1 MHPDPRH
8 APRHHTAP
16 PAPPAPHPAS
26 PDPRALPLPSAS
38 AVARL
43 QAAAVVGSLVLATA
57 VLVAWPGAPGI
68 AVVAI
73 LMGLQPAALALE
85 QALAARVHGDDP
97 APRPSA
103 AQRCRAWWREAV
115 AATRVFGWDQPF
127 RWRAE
132 PDVVPTGDGS
142 RAPVLLV
149 HGYLCNRGFWRPWLR
164 ALRAQ
169 GRPVVALNLE
179 PVFTSIDDYAPVI
192 ERGVAQLEALTG
204 RRPVV
209 VAHSMG
215 GLAVRAWMAATPGG
229 RARVARVI
237 TLGSPHRGTW
247 LARLGNQPNA
257 RQMRPGSDWLQALAQ
272 REPPRAFDGWVC
284 WYSSTDNVVFPPST
298 ATLPGADNR
307 HVAAAGHVD
316 LAFQPSVMAASLAVI
331 ASADNSP

>member
-1 MHPDPRH
+1 MPSDPRH
-8 APRHHTAP
+8 APPQHPSP
-16 PAPPAPHPAS
+16 PEPEPVQ
-26 PDPRALPLPSAS
+26 RAARVVPLPRES

-43 QAAAVVGSLVLATA
+43 QAAAVIGSLVLAA
-57 VLVAWPGAPGI
+57 AALWAWPGALGI
-68 AVVAI
+68 AVVGVLIA
-73 LMGLQPAALALE
+73 LQPAALAME
-85 QALAARVHGDDP
+85 QILAARLHGNDP
-97 APRPSA
+97 APRPTA

-132 PDVVPTGDGS
+132 PDAASPAGDA

-164 ALRAQ
+164 ALRAE
-169 GRPVVALNLE
+169 GRSVVALNLE
-179 PVFTSIDDYAPVI
+179 PVFTSIDDYARVI
-192 ERGVAQLEALTG
+192 ECGVARLEAHTG
-204 RRPVV
+204 RRPVI

-229 RARVARVI
+229 RERVARVI
-237 TLGSPHRGTW
+237 TIGSPHRGTW
-247 LARLGNQPNA
+247 LATLGNQPNA
-257 RQMRPGSDWLQALAQ
+257 RQMRPGSAWLTALAQ
-272 REPPRAFDGWVC
+272 REPPNAFDGWVC

-307 HVAAAGHVD
+307 HVEAAGHVD
-316 LAFQPSVMAASLAVI
+316 LAFQPVVMSASLAVM